1 VSTKV
6 LETATE
12 PEPVDTW
19 RDTPAYDAKARR
31 ARADAHCRTW
41 QHGRHID
48 TLPLEPRQ
56 PSLTHPP
63 AFPKLKVYG
72 AEPWTVKRRP

>member
-1 VSTKV
+1 MTSS
-6 LETATE
+6 
-12 PEPVDTW
+12 TW
-19 RDTPAYDAKARR
+19 RETPPHDADARR
-31 ARADAHCRTW
+31 DRAEAHRSTW

-56 PSLTHPP
+56 SSLTHPP

-72 AEPWTVKRRP
+72 AELWTAKRRP